1 MPPQMVSIGG
11 GGADPRLGMEY
22 METEELGD
30 GISINRHRYNTE
42 FGHNTCDFVSMEDQS
57 PESVAKLSEALKRQQ
72 EDKEAAKWDA
82 RDAAAKTRKDE
93 VMWSYE
99 VEDCGAAECNGLYE
113 RSDDYGWRN
122 EAPVSIRRRAGAI
135 ARERSARPRPGEWA
149 SRWGE
154 GGEWVSR
161 PPRGASLVEPSRR
174 ERDRAPRRSTSRPR
188 GPPRA
193 ATRSSP

>member
-1 MPPQMVSIGG
+1 MVSIGG

-122 EAPVSIRRRAGAI
+122 EAPVYIRRRAGAI